1 MNRQN
6 EQCELW
12 RDVLGSDTEAIW
24 HAIEEKTAPPLNVRF
39 EPRSSDR
46 KWRWATAAAVALAS
60 LSLLWNWH
68 ISTQLASTRTEYALA
83 LLETGS
89 SPVRLQALGRLS
101 NSKLSPASVIAIR
114 KVVSRSRDPGVQL
127 AALDVLIGSG
137 SLDVQL
143 DTQELLQQVTYN
155 RAFIEFSLRMRPD
168 EQRTTL

>member
-1 MNRQN
+1 MNRQD
-6 EQCELW
+6 EQRKLW

-24 HAIEEKTAPPLNVRF
+24 QAFAERTAPPLNVRF

-143 DTQELLQQVTYN
+143 DTQELLQQVTHN

>member
-1 MNRQN
+1 MNRQD
-6 EQCELW
+6 EQRKLW

-24 HAIEEKTAPPLNVRF
+24 QAFGERTAPPLNVRF
-39 EPRSSDR
+39 EPRSSVR
-46 KWRWATAAAVALAS
+46 KWRWATAAAAGLAS

-68 ISTQLASTRTEYALA
+68 ISTQFASTRTEYALA

-89 SPVRLQALGRLS
+89 SPVRLQALERLS
-101 NSKLSPASVIAIR
+101 NSKLSPAGVIAIR
-114 KVVSRSRDPGVQL
+114 KAVTRSRDPGVQL